1 MRAVYISPDPAD
13 ESTARTLGLG
23 FVLGE
28 PGPLALVAW
37 RNETVSF
44 PAPVDPELVAQAIER
59 IHAAEVAAMTPAPD
73 PRAEL
78 LARLDDAVLLDEI
91 RAVVADA
98 INGGV
103 I

>member
-1 MRAVYISPDPAD
+1 MRRIWITDQPHPADDVTCAAAAAVGATEIVHGITPALAALGITTLGYQEIPDP
-13 ESTARTLGLG
+13 
-23 FVLGE
+23 
-28 PGPLALVAW
+28 
-37 RNETVSF
+37 
-44 PAPVDPELVAQAIER
+44 PER
-59 IHAAEVAAMTPAPD
+59 PD

>member
-1 MRAVYISPDPAD
+1 MPRQIWITGEPYPTTDAVRADAAAVGATEIVHGITPALAALGITTLGFHTIPDPPESPD
-13 ESTARTLGLG
+13 S
-23 FVLGE
+23 
-28 PGPLALVAW
+28 
-37 RNETVSF
+37 
-44 PAPVDPELVAQAIER
+44 
-59 IHAAEVAAMTPAPD
+59 
-73 PRAEL
+73 RAEL